1 MLASS
6 LALTLCRYAW
16 LVSPRSFVLLELSDT
31 LEIEAG
37 ERSGRH
43 IAGTVL
49 GTTFVAPWLIV
60 INFKVEG
67 HQLPHTAVILPDAVD
82 QDSFRAL
89 RVWLRWRRAVPRDG

>member
-16 LVSPRSFVLLELSDT
+16 LVSPRSFVVLELSDT
-31 LEIEAG
+31 LEIEAA
-37 ERSGRH
+37 ERSGRR

-67 HQLPHTAVILPDAVD
+67 HHLPHTAVILPDAVD
-82 QDSFRAL
+82 QDGFRAL
-89 RVWLRWRRAVPRDG
+89 RVWLRWRRAVTPDG